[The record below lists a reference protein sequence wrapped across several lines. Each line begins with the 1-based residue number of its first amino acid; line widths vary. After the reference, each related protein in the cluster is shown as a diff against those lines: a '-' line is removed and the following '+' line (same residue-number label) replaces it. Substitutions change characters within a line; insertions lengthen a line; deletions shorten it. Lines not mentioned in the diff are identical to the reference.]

1 MKKDPERTRAIAA
14 FVRYAELEYPRN
26 EDSIFF
32 ESEEIKDICA
42 INGMFEYLD
51 REGKEYI
58 SKAVRDVYMFLPG
71 VGRKRNISGRV
82 LAYATK
88 AYADERTVYRWLN
101 CAVKIFTKI
110 RESL

>member
-14 FVRYAELEYPRN
+14 FIRYAELEYPSN
-26 EDSIFF
+26 EDAIFY
-32 ESEEIKDICA
+32 EYEVIKDICA

-71 VGRKRNISGRV
+71 NGLKRNISSRV

-101 CAVKIFTKI
+101 CAVEIFTTI